1 MRCGRASHGA
11 IVTRPARIAQHEA
24 AQYIAQRRDFTAT
37 SLAGRSDAPHG
48 WGRLIGSDCQLYRE
62 AQMRIDYV
70 VLSYGTPIAWH
81 LPDYGWHIVDARFSH
96 TTSRHQSKVRQAVSM
111 A

>member
-1 MRCGRASHGA
+1 MRHDGRTGGA
-11 IVTRPARIAQHEA
+11 IMSRPARINQSDAVE
-24 AQYIAQRRDFTAT
+24 YIAQRLDFTAGT
-37 SLAGRSDAPHG
+37 LTGRSDAPYG
-48 WGRLIGSDCQLYRE
+48 WGRLIGSDCQMYRS
-62 AQMRIDYV
+62 AQTRIDYV

-81 LPDYGWHIVDARFSH
+81 LPDYGWHLVDYRFSH

>member
-1 MRCGRASHGA
+1 MS
-11 IVTRPARIAQHEA
+11 RPARINQQQAV
-24 AQYIAQRRDFTAT
+24 QYIAQRVDFIAS
-37 SLAGRSDAPHG
+37 SLAGRTDAPYG
-48 WGRLIGSDCQLYRE
+48 WGRLIARDCQLYRA
-62 AQMRIDYV
+62 AQPRIDYV

-81 LPDYGWHIVDARFSH
+81 LPDYGWHIVDTRFSH